1 MQATVKCTKPTS
13 DLLKGRTIALKDNI
27 ALAGVRCTNGTGAM
41 DWTPTID
48 ATVATRILDA
58 AGVITGKAAC
68 ENGCFGAISD
78 TSVTGPVHNPYAP
91 GYSCGGSSSG
101 SGRLVANGQVDMAL
115 GCDQGGSIRLPAAHC
130 GLIGLK
136 PTWGLVPYTGI
147 ISLEATIDHV
157 GPMTKTTRD
166 CALLMDVTAG
176 YDGIDDRVPP
186 MVTPGYIKFTEGI
199 EGMLSKDMPLKGKR
213 IGVLKEGFVSDKMDP
228 RVEKLVRSA
237 AESLRAHGA
246 EVEECSVPL
255 HSESANAWM
264 CALPIAGSR
273 QGLLADMTGR
283 KQLYMT
289 DRVEKAGRQMSQAA
303 FDAFGA
309 GGQNVYLR
317 SLYLEKKY
325 GPVLHARAANL
336 MRKLT
341 VCPSYHR
348 RIIWILLIKSSD
360 RMITMRR

>member
-1 MQATVKCTKPTS
+1 M
-13 DLLKGRTIALKDNI
+13 KGRTVALKDNI

-48 ATVATRILDA
+48 ATVTTRILDA
-58 AGVITGKAAC
+58 GGIITGKAAC

-130 GLIGLK
+130 GLVGLK

-157 GPMTKTTRD
+157 GPMTKTTAD
-166 CALLMDVTAG
+166 CALLMDATAG
-176 YDGIDDRVPP
+176 FDGIDDRVPP
-186 MVTPGYIKFTEGI
+186 MVKPGYIKFAKGI
-199 EGMLSKDMPLKGKR
+199 DEILSKDMPLQGKR
-213 IGVLKEGFVSDKMDP
+213 IGILKEGFVSDKMDS
-228 RVEKLVRSA
+228 RVEKLVKSA
-237 AESLRAHGA
+237 AESLRMHGA
-246 EVEECSVPL
+246 KVEECSVPL

-289 DRVEKAGRQMSQAA
+289 DRIEKAGRQMSQTA

-317 SLYLEKKY
+317 GLFLEKKY
-325 GPVLHARAANL
+325 GPLLHARAANL

-341 VCPSYHR
+341 VFPHQYMPTQAESY
-348 RIIWILLIKSSD
+348 
-360 RMITMRR
+360 